1 MHDVS
6 STIKRVI
13 FDFDNKE
20 KLIKKLKYISIF
32 KIKSNEENSKIYGKN
47 LLYPNKKKKKNLS

>member
-32 KIKSNEENSKIYGKN
+32 KIKSNEEKSKIYGKN
-47 LLYPNKKKKKNLS
+47 LLYPNKKKKKT